1 MKLSNALLFISAS
14 YAATLAS
21 ARRTSAEARLAQ
33 AAQERKLQQ
42 DIQNSA
48 CFSDE
53 DFTVYFKGKCDFDSL
68 VNRMNLKVEENDLC
82 INTGKEEVMLLVGE
96 AHPDREP
103 YARMKVDQ
111 MCQKAMDDGMTL
123 PSKSVPWEKVANKGD
138 NFDKQYYDGN
148 TYWNEEFE
156 TNYDTIIPGVPSN
169 RLSRDAERVGDLY
182 ETVAERLS
190 FQWPDIDNFETC
202 ELRAAMCCWVSD
214 RQANDNNGNCATPYD
229 SRCLNADPADNTEIC
244 GVDMERS
251 GTSSIFTDDGFS
263 FYPGNAEGST
273 HCHGFAWGQDLTEPD
288 YRYAANN
295 LFYVSM
301 YDHMYQRGYVRNVPG
316 APMCGCLEKMPVV
329 TRSDCTEIEA
339 LEIWKFEWD
348 ADAGTEQ
355 FGAFTASLDRSEIE
369 FNACRGAGRNNDLES
384 FYERLYR
391 EGRAS
396 LEERQMV
403 KRTLVGNDRC
413 EVGREQMMYLRGREE
428 VFPATPFDTTG
439 NKFYTITTS
448 ATNLSN
454 GAFNNGVLYVA
465 GNDVRLTQAANSGL
479 DTAQFYFTKT
489 DNNGQDRGE
498 AMVTI
503 QPKNKSS
510 PSYLASNFNGHVEM
524 HSTDGLS
531 GREKWYLQKVP
542 DSEDEYYIKIS
553 GGTSAGDVF
562 LSVNRDTNID
572 LDPRDDQD
580 GRTRWTITEVVV

>member
-1 MKLSNALLFISAS
+1 
-14 YAATLAS
+14 
-21 ARRTSAEARLAQ
+21 
-33 AAQERKLQQ
+33 
-42 DIQNSA
+42 
-48 CFSDE
+48 
-53 DFTVYFKGKCDFDSL
+53 
-68 VNRMNLKVEENDLC
+68 
-82 INTGKEEVMLLVGE
+82 
-96 AHPDREP
+96 
-103 YARMKVDQ
+103 
-111 MCQKAMDDGMTL
+111 
-123 PSKSVPWEKVANKGD
+123 
-138 NFDKQYYDGN
+138 
-148 TYWNEEFE
+148 
-156 TNYDTIIPGVPSN
+156 
-169 RLSRDAERVGDLY
+169 
-182 ETVAERLS
+182 
-190 FQWPDIDNFETC
+190 
-202 ELRAAMCCWVSD
+202 
-214 RQANDNNGNCATPYD
+214 
-229 SRCLNADPADNTEIC
+229 
-244 GVDMERS
+244 
-251 GTSSIFTDDGFS
+251 
-263 FYPGNAEGST
+263 
-273 HCHGFAWGQDLTEPD
+273 
-288 YRYAANN
+288 
-295 LFYVSM
+295 
-301 YDHMYQRGYVRNVPG
+301 MYQRGYVRNVPG

-355 FGAFTASLDRSEIE
+355 FGSFTASLDRSEID

-384 FYERLYR
+384 FYERLFR

-439 NKFYTITTS
+439 NTFYTITTS
-448 ATNLSN
+448 ATNLRN

-479 DTAQFYFTKT
+479 DTSQFYFTKT

-510 PSYLASNFNGHVEM
+510 PNYLASNYHGHVEM
-524 HSTDGLS
+524 HSADGLS